1 MRHSDSLSP
10 IRDLLFGILL
20 CGTIF
25 TVPAGLA
32 APVAGVVVMVDEVQ
46 RQTLAE
52 RVEALGTLQA
62 NESVAITSNVTETIS
77 AVHFDDG
84 QRVRADDLLVE
95 MTNAEEHALL
105 EEARVRAAEAERQ
118 FLRVKSLAT
127 QRSASES
134 LLDERQRDLDAARAM
149 LVALESRLADRVIK
163 APFNGVLGLRN
174 ISQGALVEP
183 GDLITT
189 LDDDRRMKLD
199 FSIASV
205 FLGALTPGVTISAK
219 TAAFPEQVFKG
230 QVTGIDSRVDP
241 VTRSVKVRALIPNA
255 DGRLKPG
262 LLMQVELRIN
272 PREALVIPEAAV
284 QHRGEKHFVVRVSQG
299 EAGPVAE
306 RRAIATGTRQAGMV
320 EVLSGLNLGDRV
332 VTDGNEKVRPGQPL
346 HILAKAGQA
355 RAEALT
361 MEARP

>member
-1 MRHSDSLSP
+1 M
-10 IRDLLFGILL
+10 LL
-20 CGTIF
+20 CGALF
-25 TVPAGLA
+25 TAPAGLA
-32 APVAGVVVMVDEVQ
+32 APVAGVVVMVAEVQ

-52 RVEALGTLQA
+52 PVEALGTLQA

-77 AVHFDDG
+77 ALHFDDG
-84 QRVRADDLLVE
+84 QRVRAGDLLVE

-118 FLRVKSLAT
+118 FRRVKSLVA
-127 QRSASES
+127 QGSASES
-134 LLDERQRDLDAARAM
+134 LLDERRRDLDAARAM

-174 ISQGALVEP
+174 VSQGALVEP

-189 LDDDRRMKLD
+189 LDDDSRMKLD

-205 FLGALTPGVTISAK
+205 FLGALAPGMTISAK
-219 TAAFPEQVFKG
+219 TAAFPGQVFTG
-230 QVTGIDSRVDP
+230 QVTGIDTRIDP

-255 DGRLKPG
+255 EGHLKPG

-272 PREALVIPEAAV
+272 PRETLVIPEAAV
-284 QHRGEKHFVVRVSQG
+284 QHRGEEHFVMRVSQG

-306 RRAIATGTRQAGMV
+306 RRAIATGTRQAGVV
-320 EVLSGLNLGDRV
+320 EVLSGLDLGDRV
-332 VTDGNEKVRPGQPL
+332 VTDGNEKIHSGQSL
-346 HILAKAGQA
+346 RILAKAGQA
-355 RAEALT
+355 RPEALK
-361 MEARP
+361 MEASP